1 MREFNITD
9 AKGGA
14 AFTVTIIPQA
24 NRSEIV
30 GIQRDGTLK
39 ISLTAPATGQEAN
52 EVLIEFLA
60 ALLDVH
66 RSQVEIV
73 AGHNGRDKIVSVIN
87 VSPAD
92 VERSLVGSLTDEMD
106 G

>member
-14 AFTVTIIPQA
+14 AFTVTIVPQA

-30 GIQRDGTLK
+30 GIQGDGTLK
-39 ISLTAPATGQEAN
+39 IRLTAPSTGQEAN

-73 AGHNGRDKIVSVIN
+73 AGHNARGKLVSVID
-87 VSPAD
+87 VSPAE
-92 VERSLVGSLTDEMD
+92 VERLLIGNLTGERD